1 MFRLIRKGVD
11 PQARSSEQGLGGV
24 NMCSTH
30 GVSQVDEL
38 SPGESL
44 EREVSRWERTE
55 HWRTPSPVGQTG
67 YVHTER

>member
-1 MFRLIRKGVD
+1 MGLERRGEEERTLRPG
-11 PQARSSEQGLGGV
+11 QSEQGLGGT

-38 SPGESL
+38 SPRESL

-55 HWRTPSPVGQTG
+55 HWKAPNPVG
-67 YVHTER
+67 